1 MTQRNSKTVARSSK
15 TLYREGG
22 PGTLVGEGKGGRR
35 FWGSQVCVAS
45 TVDRREIFHE
55 YRRMARKSEI
65 TDL

>member
-45 TVDRREIFHE
+45 TVLIPSALGLRNR
-55 YRRMARKSEI
+55 ARS
-65 TDL
+65 TGNLP